1 MPISISVQI
10 LSGISNSEIA
20 KKLSISNKTVSI
32 HRRNIYAKYQTDS
45 LIKLYLKLK

>member
-1 MPISISVQI
+1 M
-10 LSGISNSEIA
+10 
-20 KKLSISNKTVSI
+20 